1 VEIKVQ
7 LVKIR
12 PGASTAYP
20 FNVQY
25 RIGRIAKYLDCGEW
39 LDYGCAGGGY
49 TNALLQSGAATV
61 TGVDVAADRIEAARK
76 AHPHIRF
83 SVIDNEQVP
92 FPNGSFDGVFMNE
105 VFEHVTDEDRTLE
118 EVYRVLRPGGHF
130 IVISPNRGFP
140 FEGHIVRIG
149 RWSSRRPTPIIP
161 WLPKKLTDR
170 WVVARNYWPKELRK
184 KISSKGFSIV
194 DSGFI
199 MPVFEGFPWVP
210 AAFAESFRRHITTID
225 RVPGVRRFG
234 VSNLIVAR
242 R

>member
-1 VEIKVQ
+1 ME
-7 LVKIR
+7 IR

-20 FNVQY
+20 FNVRY

-61 TGVDVAADRIEAARK
+61 TGVDVAVDRIEAARK
-76 AHPHIRF
+76 THPHIRF
-83 SVIDNEQVP
+83 GVIDNDQVP
-92 FPNGSFDGVFMNE
+92 FPDGSFDGVFMNE
-105 VFEHVTDEDRTLE
+105 VFEHVTDEDSTLE

-140 FEGHIVRIG
+140 FEGHVVRIG

-161 WLPKKLTDR
+161 WLPKALTDR
-170 WVVARNYWPKELRK
+170 WVVARNYWPKELRR

-210 AAFAESFRRHITTID
+210 AALAESFRRHITTID
-225 RVPGVRRFG
+225 RVPGLCRFG